1 VLSILS
7 ILYTKIAEVGTM
19 SIGLLRYVT
28 ALRHSSRNSWEL
40 RPHAFGPEK
49 GGALVLESS
58 WGARKW
64 DRGKIILSAGVYH
77 AMHSHGEDLMDF
89 LSEEGLLVIITPPPE
104 GKRWPKMIFPKP
116 GEKSIAFMYLLIE
129 ASGGFRGHCYLERGQ
144 SILTVKASAAWGGS
158 GWFLVPLRPKDYIII
173 EHTGRLYGAGSY
185 TVFYCPEIPRIIK
198 SEIDSLEE
206 LEE

>member
-1 VLSILS
+1 VLSVLS
-7 ILYTKIAEVGTM
+7 ILYTKIGVGTM
-19 SIGLLRYVT
+19 NIGRLKYVT

-40 RPHAFGPEK
+40 RPHALGSER

-77 AMHSHGEDLMDF
+77 AMLSHGEDLMDF

-104 GKRWPKMIFPKP
+104 GKRWPKMIFPEP
-116 GEKSIAFMYLLIE
+116 GEKEVNLIYLLIE
-129 ASGGFRGHCYLERGQ
+129 ASGGFRGSCHLERGQ
-144 SILTVKASAAWGGS
+144 SILTVMASAAWGGS
-158 GWFLVPLRPKDYIII
+158 GWFLVPIRPREIVII
-173 EHTGRLYGAGSY
+173 EHTGRLYGSSPY
-185 TVFYCPEIPRIIK
+185 TVFYCPNIPEIRK
-198 SEIDSLEE
+198 SSIDSLEE